1 MKRWPEAIR
10 DVALTGALASA
21 ASTAILALRGQDEAD
36 SRSAPS
42 NATSHWIW
50 GEQAMQQDEPSLRYT
65 VLGYAIHHASSTL
78 WASVY
83 ERLFGREAERGHAGK
98 ALLGGAAVA
107 ALACLVDYRL
117 TPERLRPGFER
128 HLSRSS
134 LFLTYAAFGA
144 ALAARGLATASR
156 PRLGPRVPRP
166 RVGVASVR
174 TY

>member
-10 DVALTGALASA
+10 DVALTGALASL
-21 ASTAILALRGQDEAD
+21 ASTAVLALRGRNEAD
-36 SRSAPS
+36 SASAPS
-42 NATSHWIW
+42 NATSHWVW
-50 GEQAMQQDEPSLRYT
+50 GEKAMRHEEPSLRYT
-65 VLGYAIHHASSTL
+65 LLGYAIHHASSTL

-107 ALACLVDYRL
+107 TIACLVDYRL

-128 HLSRSS
+128 HLSKPA
-134 LFLTYAAFGA
+134 LFLTYATFGA
-144 ALAARGLATASR
+144 ALAARGLALAQL
-156 PRLGPRVPRP
+156 PRSGPRVPRP